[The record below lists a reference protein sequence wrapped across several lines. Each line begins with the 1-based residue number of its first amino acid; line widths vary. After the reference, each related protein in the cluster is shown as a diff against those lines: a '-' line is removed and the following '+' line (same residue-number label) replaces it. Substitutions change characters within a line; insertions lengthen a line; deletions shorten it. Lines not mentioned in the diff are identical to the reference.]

1 MRREDS
7 SGLLVV
13 MIQLDPDYHD
23 SVSVLS
29 AHTAHR
35 YPPAEIVLP
44 VECRGHESEAA
55 TPTPQPRTKG

>member
-1 MRREDS
+1 MRRKDS
-7 SGLLVV
+7 SCLSVV
-13 MIQLDPDYHD
+13 MIQLDPDYHNI
-23 SVSVLS
+23 LS